1 MLAEMNIALDRNEDD
16 EYGEEEFILPATAQP
31 NGFLTLVVVPLYN
44 IIKAVRFWF
53 FLCKGF
59 SVPKLID
66 TYSLNLSIRK

>member
-1 MLAEMNIALDRNEDD
+1 MQMLAEMNIALDRNEHDV
-16 EYGEEEFILPATAQP
+16 YAEEELILPTTY

-53 FLCKGF
+53 FLSMGF
-59 SVPKLID
+59 LVPKLID